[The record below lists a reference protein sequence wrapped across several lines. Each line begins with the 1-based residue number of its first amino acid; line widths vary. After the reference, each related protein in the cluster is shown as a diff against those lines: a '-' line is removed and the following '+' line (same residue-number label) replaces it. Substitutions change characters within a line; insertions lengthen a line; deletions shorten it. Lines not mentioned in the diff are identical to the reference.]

1 MERYDFE
8 VLDGDETVARLQSIV
23 EGANSLWPRIKEL
36 ASAHSPG
43 CQIRVIDQSGEMV
56 MLVGVTAA
64 RRAILLR

>member
-8 VLDGDETVARLQSIV
+8 VLDGDETVARLPSIV
-23 EGANSLWPRIKEL
+23 EGGNALWPRIKDL
-36 ASAHSPG
+36 ASGHSPG

-56 MLVGVTAA
+56 MFVGVTAA